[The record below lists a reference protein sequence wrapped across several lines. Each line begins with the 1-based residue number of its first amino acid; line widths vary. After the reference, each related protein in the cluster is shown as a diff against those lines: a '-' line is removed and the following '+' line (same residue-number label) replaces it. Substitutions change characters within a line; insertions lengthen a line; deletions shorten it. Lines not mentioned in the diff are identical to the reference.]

1 MSGRKNKKQKR
12 KGNKEGKGG
21 IVYNWKSPG
30 NWTIYKWS
38 TCWYSGRCPRLVSLE
53 SFSWGICD
61 SERNC
66 NGPWL
71 RVISS
76 GQLDHFT
83 QGQLT
88 SGWTG
93 PSLPILSF
101 LLGLLSEVLVWT
113 LSHCCSPFFVTSL
126 VSEDLHGRCWTIS
139 QAFVLSS
146 GLPEVKLASLKEN
159 DNNLSKARDKPKGEL
174 SHLVDS

>member
-1 MSGRKNKKQKR
+1 MSGKKTKPIKDKGTKGEKR
-12 KGNKEGKGG
+12 G
-21 IVYNWKSPG
+21 IVYNWKSPE

-38 TCWYSGRCPRLVSLE
+38 TCWYSGRFRRLVSVE
-53 SFSWGICD
+53 SFSWGVCD

-66 NGPWL
+66 KGPWL

-76 GQLDHFT
+76 GQLEHFIW
-83 QGQLT
+83 GQLT

-101 LLGLLSEVLVWT
+101 LLDLQSEVLVYT

-126 VSEDLHGRCWTIS
+126 ASEDIYGRCWTFS
-139 QAFVLSS
+139 QAIVLSS
-146 GLPEVKLASLKEN
+146 GLPEVKLASLKKN
-159 DNNLSKARDKPKGEL
+159 DANLSKARNKPKET
-174 SHLVDS
+174 